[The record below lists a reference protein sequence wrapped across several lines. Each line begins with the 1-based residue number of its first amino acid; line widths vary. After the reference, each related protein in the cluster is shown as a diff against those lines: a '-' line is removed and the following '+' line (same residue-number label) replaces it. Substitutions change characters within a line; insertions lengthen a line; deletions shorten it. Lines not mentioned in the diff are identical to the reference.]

1 MDLNWKLNL
10 KEKSNFNGFKLK
22 KIQLY
27 LNFYRIINITNLWG
41 QKNFN
46 KQLSQ
51 EFDKIIDFINYLP
64 YLII

>member
-10 KEKSNFNGFKLK
+10 KEKSSFNGFKLK

-27 LNFYRIINITNLWG
+27 LNFYKIINIMNLWG

-51 EFDKIIDFINYLP
+51 EFDKIIDFTNYFN
-64 YLII
+64 IF